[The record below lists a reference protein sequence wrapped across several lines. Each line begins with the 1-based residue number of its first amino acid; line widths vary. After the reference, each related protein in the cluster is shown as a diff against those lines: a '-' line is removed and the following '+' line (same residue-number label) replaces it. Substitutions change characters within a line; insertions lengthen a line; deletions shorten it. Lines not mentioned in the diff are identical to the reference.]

1 MRHSGSFPQ
10 STLRGLT
17 KLGFHA
23 GCDGDG
29 GRRRGRPRGQ
39 LSDALLPDQ
48 NLRGLA
54 AQRAAKLL
62 SGFLSPEPESD
73 SDYYART
80 GTLRE
85 DDWG

>member
-1 MRHSGSFPQ
+1 MFDNFLKDVKRA
-10 STLRGLT
+10 
-17 KLGFHA
+17 A
-23 GCDGDG
+23 G
-29 GRRRGRPRGQ
+29 
-39 LSDALLPDQ
+39 DAAEGAGKTIERDAE
-48 NLRGLA
+48 RAVDKA
-54 AQRAAKLL
+54 AKRWAKQAAKTIEQRAAKLL